1 MSAIKCAAASVDC
14 GPTNHS
20 FAVINNKPPVDKLCF
35 ANFQLAQTE
44 HDVYRGEQVTV
55 IRENIQ

>member
-1 MSAIKCAAASVDC
+1 MAASVDC

-20 FAVINNKPPVDKLCF
+20 FAVINNKLPVDKLCL

-44 HDVYRGEQVTV
+44 HEVYRGERVTV